1 MKKVCSLVLGV
12 MFFMSGYDVMA
23 ESAEVKAPKST
34 KSEAEV
40 TKEDFPKFNDLQSIC
55 DNEYVQD
62 EVRILQRKIL
72 ELLKTIGKASRKSEE
87 DVEKIKGSLADI
99 AEADGKIDYL
109 ASLESSLDKAN
120 TLERVK
126 NILGLNLTGKEEV
139 KKALDLIEAVE
150 DADTF
155 QKVRDIPRI
164 NRKINE
170 VINKYESLEKI
181 VNQADTLEKVKK
193 IPDINSKAVSEI
205 QRIEKELSKIE
216 ILSNADQL
224 INNSLLSKK
233 LKDQVADLLN
243 LETSIKD
250 ADNFDKIKKLP
261 NISQDFVK
269 YVEAQLSENK
279 KLKQQE
285 ADLQKKISDVN
296 YRLETVTQESETE
309 RRFLTMLTAVI
320 LRALIGFDYRNKIF
334 NFEKNKELKVA
345 EKSAMIAASRNR
357 FSHLGGTEK
366 DLCVLTDG
374 LQQILKVL
382 VEDKNWTKK
391 ADRIKIKL
399 EAISTLCKRFNG
411 DADIIKVNV
420 DHALNIVSALL
431 QGSKRPPRDNV
442 QNFDV
447 LAEQAPKE

>member
-382 VEDKNWTKK
+382 VEDKNWMKK

-399 EAISTLCKRFNG
+399 EAISTLCRRFNG

>member
-12 MFFMSGYDVMA
+12 MFFMSGYNVMA

-193 IPDINSKAVSEI
+193 IPYINSKAVSEI

-382 VEDKNWTKK
+382 VEDKNWMKK

-399 EAISTLCKRFNG
+399 EAISTLCRRFNG

>member
-87 DVEKIKGSLADI
+87 DDEKIKGSLADI

-382 VEDKNWTKK
+382 VEDKNWMKK

>member
-399 EAISTLCKRFNG
+399 EAISTLCRRFNG

>member
-193 IPDINSKAVSEI
+193 IPYINSKAVSEI

-382 VEDKNWTKK
+382 VEDKNWMKK

>member
-12 MFFMSGYDVMA
+12 MFFMSGYNVMA

-382 VEDKNWTKK
+382 VEDKNWMKK

-399 EAISTLCKRFNG
+399 EAISTLCRRFNG